1 MSVKLKTLVICTM
14 LLFVSLFYIY
24 PIGVEAIPS
33 DQNTVLT
40 KSWTLP
46 LFNQDRGYAITS
58 SFSGNE
64 IYFVDSNENKIGRLA
79 PLTNTIT
86 LWDIPTANSF
96 PTSVKFDPSTGSV
109 YFIESNSSKIGR
121 LAPETNAVTEWSLQ
135 SNSSDSSVGN
145 SSGITD
151 NTRQFSSL
159 SVDPSTGS
167 VYFVESNSNKIG
179 RLAPETNAV
188 TEWSLQSN
196 SSDSSVGNSSGIT
209 DNTRQFSSLSVN
221 PSTGSVYFVESNTN
235 KIGRLAPE
243 TNAVTEWSLQS
254 NSTQLESMTLGFG
267 GNEIYFVNSNE
278 NKIGRLAPLTN
289 LITEYYIP
297 TANSF
302 PTSVKF
308 DPSTGSVY
316 FVESNTNKIGR
327 LLPFQSE
334 FTEWKLNEK
343 PNNIEVDSAGSI
355 YYINENGNKLVRMD

>member
-1 MSVKLKTLVICTM
+1 MKTLVICTI

-46 LFNQDRGYAITS
+46 LFNQDRGYAMTS

-64 IYFVDSNENKIGRLA
+64 IYFVDGNENKIGRLA
-79 PLTNTIT
+79 PLSSTIT

-109 YFIESNSSKIGR
+109 YFIESNASKIGR
-121 LAPETNAVTEWSLQ
+121 LAPQTNAVTEWSLQ

-159 SVDPSTGS
+159 SVDPSTGN
-167 VYFVESNSNKIG
+167 VYFVESNASKI
-179 RLAPETNAV
+179 V
-188 TEWSLQSN
+188 
-196 SSDSSVGNSSGIT
+196 
-209 DNTRQFSSLSVN
+209 
-221 PSTGSVYFVESNTN
+221 
-235 KIGRLAPE
+235 RLAPE

-267 GNEIYFVNSNE
+267 GNEIYFVNSDE
-278 NKIGRLAPLTN
+278 NKIGRLAPTTN

-343 PNNIEVDSAGSI
+343 PNIIEVDSAGSI
-355 YYINENGNKLVRMD
+355 YYINENGTKLVRMD